1 MKPNKSSSLRKTD
14 ARLIAVIDI
23 GSNSVR
29 LVIYR
34 GLKRTPD
41 IIFNER
47 VMSGLGVGVS
57 TTGEMTGEAMNSA
70 LNALERFAV
79 LCRDM
84 KVDEI
89 DAVATSAV
97 RDAKN
102 GPWLVREIQKRCKF
116 KVNVISGREEA
127 RLSAYG
133 ILSGFPNAEGLVGDL
148 GGGSLELIQLEE
160 GERKKKISLP
170 IGPVRVLDGAE
181 GFGDE
186 HKRFIQEELA
196 KVDWIKELEGKPFYM
211 VGGAW
216 RALAH
221 LHIFETNWPL
231 HVLHGYSISP
241 ETCKSFCW
249 EIERKSLSRLKGI
262 DAIPSKRLAT
272 LPLAARILR
281 EIIRIGKPSKII
293 TSGYG
298 IREGVMF
305 KKLNHAMR
313 AQDPLIETSK
323 EFGRTMARFPK
334 HGDKLIKWTDG
345 LFPNQEQDKRRIRE
359 AICHLSEISH
369 TSHPDFKAQLAFDR
383 SIVGRF
389 VGVSH
394 KERALISLGLYASYG
409 GEQDSKT
416 ILPAT
421 KILNRGE
428 IKEAIGIG
436 LLVQFAQKFTGGT
449 DRPLKKTRLFQE
461 DKKLVLEIRQ
471 KDAVLISKSVSQ
483 RFAGVAS
490 LFGLEPD
497 IRVI

>member
-1 MKPNKSSSLRKTD
+1 MTPHKPSAKRKTKE
-14 ARLIAVIDI
+14 RLIAVIDI

-47 VMSGLGVGVS
+47 VMSGLGVGIS
-57 TTGEMTGEAMNSA
+57 TTGKMTREAMNSA
-70 LNALERFAV
+70 LNALTRFAV

-84 KVDEI
+84 NVDEI
-89 DAVATSAV
+89 DPVATSAV

-102 GPWLVREIQKRCKF
+102 GPWFVGEIKKRCNF
-116 KVNVISGREEA
+116 KVNVISGKEEA

-133 ILSGFPNAEGLVGDL
+133 VQSGFPGAEGLVGDL
-148 GGGSLELIQLEE
+148 GGGSLELIQLEG

-181 GFGDE
+181 SFSED
-186 HKRFIQEELA
+186 HKKFIQRELA
-196 KVDWIKELEGKPFYM
+196 QADWIKELEGRTFYM

-216 RALAH
+216 RSLAH

-231 HVLHGYSISP
+231 HVLHGYSINP
-241 ETCKSFCW
+241 DTCKNFCW
-249 EIERKSLSRLKGI
+249 EIERKNLSRLKGI
-262 DAIPSKRLAT
+262 EAVPPKRLVT

-281 EIIRIGKPSKII
+281 EIIRIGNPSEII

-313 AQDPLIETSK
+313 AQDPLIETTK

-334 HGDKLIKWTDG
+334 HGDKLIKWTNG

-359 AICHLSEISH
+359 AICHSSEVSH
-369 TSHPDFKAQLAFDR
+369 TSHPDFKAELAFNR

-389 VGVSH
+389 VGVTH
-394 KERALISLGLYASYG
+394 KERCLIALGLYASYG
-409 GEQDSKT
+409 GEPGTET
-416 ILPAT
+416 IRPAT
-421 KILNRGE
+421 EILTRQE
-428 IKEAIGIG
+428 FSEAVGLG

-449 DRPLKKTRLFQE
+449 DRPLKKTRLFRE
-461 DKKLVLEIRQ
+461 AGKLVLKIRQ
-471 KDAVLISKSVSQ
+471 KDAVLISESVSM
-483 RFAGVAS
+483 RFTKLAGH
-490 LFGLEPD
+490 LGLEPD
-497 IRVI
+497 IRII

>member
-1 MKPNKSSSLRKTD
+1 MKNNKSSTPRKTK

-23 GSNSVR
+23 GSNSIR

-47 VMSGLGVGVS
+47 VLSGLGAGLS

-84 KVDEI
+84 NVDEI
-89 DAVATSAV
+89 DPVATSAV

-102 GPWLVREIQKRCKF
+102 GPWFVSEIQKRCRF
-116 KVNVISGREEA
+116 KVNVISGQEEA

-133 ILSGFPNAEGLVGDL
+133 VLSGFPGTEGLVGDL
-148 GGGSLELIQLEE
+148 GGGSLELIQLEGGE
-160 GERKKKISLP
+160 GKKKISLP

-181 GFGDE
+181 SFSDQ
-186 HKRFIQEELA
+186 HTRFIQDQLA
-196 KVDWIKELEGKPFYM
+196 KAGWLKKQEGRPFYM

-241 ETCKSFCW
+241 DILKNFCW
-249 EIERKSLSRLKGI
+249 EIERISLSRLKGI
-262 DAIPSKRLAT
+262 EAVPPKRLAT

-281 EIIRIGKPSKII
+281 EIIRIAKPSEII

-305 KKLNHAMR
+305 KKLDHATR
-313 AQDPLIETSK
+313 AQDPLVETTK
-323 EFGRTMARFPK
+323 ELGRALARFPK

-345 LFPNQEQDKRRIRE
+345 LFPNQKQNQRRIRE
-359 AICHLSEISH
+359 AICQLSEISH
-369 TSHPDFKAQLAFDR
+369 TSHPDFKAELAFNS

-389 VGVSH
+389 VGVTH
-394 KERALISLGLYASYG
+394 KERALIALGLYASYG
-409 GEQDSKT
+409 GELGNET
-416 ILPAT
+416 ISPAT
-421 KILNRGE
+421 KILNDGE
-428 IKEAIGIG
+428 INQAVGLGI
-436 LLVQFAQKFTGGT
+436 LIQFAQKFTGGT
-449 DRPLKKTRLFQE
+449 DRPLKKTRIFQE
-461 DKKLVLEIRQ
+461 SGVLVLEIRE
-471 KDAVLISKSVSQ
+471 KDAVLISESVSM
-483 RFAGVAS
+483 RFEKVAAH
-490 LFGLEPD
+490 FGLSPE
-497 IRVI
+497 IRII